1 MASDLPS
8 ERVLLVEGDD
18 DKHVVLH
25 LVRQNQLG
33 MPAFK
38 IIVAEGFPN
47 LVRAIG
53 PRIKESGRLVVGILA
68 DANSD
73 PAARWEEIEGRLRKA
88 DVEPAPNMD
97 RTNGTVIEGKPR
109 VGIWMMPDNRSIGEL
124 EDFVADLIPEGDPV
138 WPMATRYIEDIPPDV
153 RKFKSGKI
161 MKAKIHAWLAARKQ
175 PRKMGSAINAG
186 DLNATAPVAM
196 RLTGWLR
203 ELFG

>member
-1 MASDLPS
+1 MPSDLPS
-8 ERVLLVEGDD
+8 KRVLLVEGDD
-18 DKHVVLH
+18 DKHVVQH
-25 LVRQNQLG
+25 LVSQNQLG
-33 MPAFK
+33 IPVFE
-38 IIVAEGFPN
+38 IITAKGFPS
-47 LVRAIG
+47 LVREIG
-53 PRIKESGRLVVGILA
+53 PQIKASGRLVVGILA

-73 PAARWEEIEGRLRKA
+73 PDVRWEEIEGHLQRA
-88 DVEPAPNMD
+88 NVEPAPNMD

-109 VGIWMMPDNRSIGEL
+109 VGIWMMPDNRSVGEL

-138 WPMATRYIEDIPPDV
+138 WPMATRYIEDIPLDV